1 MSFNVEIATKQE
13 LVDQCKKYKFVLMK
27 LHNELE
33 TKDEEIRKLYQLINK
48 LQKK

>member
-13 LVDQCKKYKFVLMK
+13 LVTQCKKYKFVLMK
-27 LHNELE
+27 LHNELKQ
-33 TKDEEIRKLYQLINK
+33 KDAEIQHLYQLINK